1 MINKI
6 GIFMNKKRLKWN
18 AKISE
23 KDWKIFEEVKDK
35 QKEKTIKSLENE
47 KEDLEN

>member
-1 MINKI
+1 
-6 GIFMNKKRLKWN
+6 MNKKRLKLN

-23 KDWKIFEEVKDK
+23 KDRKIFEEVKDK